1 MKRKALITFIIF
13 IFVLTMAPGLHS
25 SAKTGKAEYTP
36 DQEFMFKV
44 FKTRRSVR
52 KFKSNPV
59 PEDHVR
65 KIIDMARTA
74 PTSGNQQPWKF
85 LVITER
91 GKIEELKKVLLN
103 SNIENLKKRGITDQK
118 VLEERSKRMKEYYS
132 NYLSAPINIV
142 VLTDSQSKY
151 PTYNKYDGPLAAG
164 YLMLAARA
172 LGYGTV
178 FATDSIPPDIT
189 KKVFKIPENYE
200 IVCFTPLGVPETWP
214 ESKHK
219 KPLDEFIVMNKF
231 IEGFNYIKKKIKKA
245 IEINEK
251 IKTSYTGKYKLND
264 QVGINITL
272 KNGQLYIQ
280 VTGQPEFP
288 MFAET
293 ETVFFLK
300 VVDATITFNM
310 SEEGIVKS
318 LILKQSGREFNAERL
333 K

>member
-1 MKRKALITFIIF
+1 MLQRFVFI
-13 IFVLTMAPGLHS
+13 LTIGPGLHS
-25 SAKTGKAEYTP
+25 SGKTGKAEYTP

-52 KFKSNPV
+52 KFKSDPV

-91 GKIEELKKVLLN
+91 EKIEELKKELLN
-103 SNIENLKKRGITDQK
+103 SYMEKFKKRGITDQK
-118 VLEERSKRMKEYYS
+118 IMEERIKRMKEYYS
-132 NYLSAPINIV
+132 NYLSAPVNIV

-151 PTYNKYDGPLAAG
+151 PTYNRYDGPLAAG

-178 FATDSIPPDIT
+178 FATDSISPDIT
-189 KKVFKIPENYE
+189 KKVFEIPENYE

-214 ESKHK
+214 ESKQK
-219 KPLDEFIVMNKF
+219 KPLNEFIVINKF
-231 IEGFNYIKKKIKKA
+231 IEGVNYSKKKIKKA
-245 IEINEK
+245 IEINEN
-251 IKTSYTGKYKLND
+251 IKTSYAGKYKLNE
-264 QVGINITL
+264 QVRINITL

-300 VVDATITFNM
+300 VVEAAITFNR
-310 SEEGIVKS
+310 SEDGIVNS
-318 LILKQSGREFNAERL
+318 LTLKQSGREFNAERL